1 MKTEQP
7 MNDLRHIDDS
17 LPGLNYENLIK
28 LLSYGND
35 LLDENK
41 KQNILMCTARFR
53 IHKDFLINFCDKLN
67 ESL

>member
-35 LLDENK
+35 LFVENK
-41 KQNILMCTARFR
+41 K
-53 IHKDFLINFCDKLN
+53 
-67 ESL
+67 